1 MSKETNKV
9 LNPKLIWTQLAL
21 YICSAS
27 LLIMFFVLS
36 FTFTSCVTDDA
47 EPELQIPT
55 SQTIQVG
62 NSFNL
67 GFSANW
73 DSSNDFVA
81 EVSLE
86 GVITANH
93 VGECIISDGSK
104 KCAVTVS
111 PKSHFMTEPITEW
124 GMKKSLLISK
134 CGSDYKESGDA
145 IGYATGIAKTP
156 LIMYTFKD
164 DKLSSSLIMVDVDY
178 SESLMDFLLE
188 RYRPVNQEGYTFYFA
203 NGYSETS
210 ITTFVSASLYNKDFW
225 SVLYIPFS
233 NTRGGCELKEIQEEL
248 RVIKSKLQY

>member
-21 YICSAS
+21 YICSAG

-93 VGECIISDGSK
+93 VGKCIISDGRK

-111 PKSHFMTEPITEW
+111 PKSHFMTEPIT
-124 GMKKSLLISK
+124 
-134 CGSDYKESGDA
+134 A
-145 IGYATGIAKTP
+145 I
-156 LIMYTFKD
+156 
-164 DKLSSSLIMVDVDY
+164 V
-178 SESLMDFLLE
+178 
-188 RYRPVNQEGYTFYFA
+188 R
-203 NGYSETS
+203 
-210 ITTFVSASLYNKDFW
+210 
-225 SVLYIPFS
+225 
-233 NTRGGCELKEIQEEL
+233 
-248 RVIKSKLQY
+248 